1 MKKNESLVGGTTM
14 AYDSSLVIDY
24 QNDDENDAR
33 SSSLLRVPP
42 YSIWGDDSTAAAK
55 RRGGG
60 PLLGRRED
68 GGDDDDDDRLP
79 TTTALHRTTS
89 MPPPSSSMPSLI
101 GDSTLIEDY
110 YNALLR
116 HQQPPSP
123 GASSP
128 DTDRH
133 RRRHRRDDDDDDG
146 APATIATSFGPSR
159 SLPSTS
165 LLLMR
170 RLGRALAVSSTAIFL
185 LVVFPL
191 LLRSAIDDARRGE
204 ADVAA
209 FYSAASFV
217 TVTLVLSARSILSH
231 LHNWY
236 APDVQKFVVRIL
248 FMVPLYSV
256 QSWLGLRFHGPA
268 RIYIVL
274 MRDLY
279 EAYVIQSFVYYL
291 VELLGGEERMAD
303 LLSRKDA
310 SLGCHPG
317 LVSRA
322 APRCLGRRWEMG
334 TEFLHRVK
342 HGVLQYVVVKTVI
355 TLLTTFVFLPGGW
368 YGEGTFRWDTAYFYV
383 TTLLNASVAYALYC
397 LVKLFHAVK
406 SDLRHPVDWHPV
418 GKFVCVKGVIFF
430 TFWQDVA
437 IQFLRSHGFIGDVG
451 SWSGDEV
458 AGGII
463 DYLVCVEMVFFSIGH
478 LFTFTYKEY
487 LPEGMMAGEGGGGG
501 GGEKSGTAFLFGWLF
516 EGIDKR
522 RRRRG
527 GAAPDGGGGGDGDDR
542 RSALRHALL
551 SYGRGDDGEN
561 DSDDDEY
568 IVPCIDEDG
577 NIAEEEPRGAHH
589 RYRPPGSSSSSE
601 FSKLED
607 PLSLR
612 EALWSSTVPRET
624 LDDIKRL
631 GVVRGGGGGNHHPGS
646 VGLGYGGGPAINIS
660 LTSLYNAESI

>member
-1 MKKNESLVGGTTM
+1 MT
-14 AYDSSLVIDY
+14 
-24 QNDDENDAR
+24 
-33 SSSLLRVPP
+33 
-42 YSIWGDDSTAAAK
+42 
-55 RRGGG
+55 
-60 PLLGRRED
+60 
-68 GGDDDDDDRLP
+68 
-79 TTTALHRTTS
+79 
-89 MPPPSSSMPSLI
+89 MPPPSSLLSSFDESAI
-101 GDSTLIEDY
+101 IEDY
-110 YNALLR
+110 YKSQNA
-116 HQQPPSP
+116 
-123 GASSP
+123 ASSLDALP
-128 DTDRH
+128 ATDGSGGH
-133 RRRHRRDDDDDDG
+133 RDDI
-146 APATIATSFGPSR
+146 PVATFSLSR

-165 LLLMR
+165 LLMK
-170 RLGRALAVSSTAIFL
+170 RLGRVLALSSTAIFL

-191 LLRSAIDDARRGE
+191 LLRSAINDARRGE

-217 TVTLVLSARSILSH
+217 IVTLVLSVRSILSH
-231 LHNWY
+231 LYNWY

-268 RIYIVL
+268 RVYIVL

-291 VELLGGEERMAD
+291 IELLGGEERMAD

-310 SLGCHPG
+310 SLGCHPR

-322 APRCLGRRWEMG
+322 VPCLRRRWDMG
-334 TEFLHRVK
+334 TEFLHKIK
-342 HGVLQYVVVKTVI
+342 HGVLQYVVTKTVV
-355 TLLTTFVFLPGGW
+355 TLLTTFVFLPSGW
-368 YGEGTFRWDTAYFYV
+368 YGEGTFSWDTAYVYA
-383 TTLLNASVAYALYC
+383 TTILNVSVMYALYC

-418 GKFVCVKGVIFF
+418 GKFLCVKGVIFF
-430 TFWQDVA
+430 TFWQDVG
-437 IQFLRSHGFIGDVG
+437 IYFLRSHGFIGDVG
-451 SWSGDEV
+451 NWSGDDV

-487 LPEGMMAGEGGGGG
+487 LPEGMDCEDG
-501 GGEKSGTAFLFGWLF
+501 KSGTSLIGWLF
-516 EGIDKR
+516 DGIDKR
-522 RRRRG
+522 RRKRNLISNGSG
-527 GAAPDGGGGGDGDDR
+527 GGDDR
-542 RSALRHALL
+542 RSALRSALL
-551 SYGRGDDGEN
+551 SHRRDDGEE
-561 DSDDDEY
+561 DEED
-568 IVPCIDEDG
+568 IEPCIDEDG
-577 NIAEEEPRGAHH
+577 NIAEESPTY
-589 RYRPPGSSSSSE
+589 RYRPPASSSLG

-631 GVVRGGGGGNHHPGS
+631 GVVSGGGLGQGHNGR

-660 LTSLYNAESI
+660 LSSLNNAESI